1 MNKIL
6 HLTLFLGVVSAL
18 AGGALAF
25 ANDLTAPVIA
35 KNKEIAEKKVLLEMY
50 PEASNE
56 DFVAVDAKIDSKTIG
71 KIYEYKDFYIFNMSV
86 SGYKDGTNFLVSL
99 NKDTQEI
106 DSYKAI
112 SNGDTKGIGSK
123 VTEPAFA
130 DGLAGKDAAGD
141 LDTISGATVSSSP
154 VVEGIHEAAKVAA
167 KLK

>member
-6 HLTLFLGVVSAL
+6 HLTLFLGTVSAL

-25 ANDLTAPVIA
+25 ANDMTAPVIA

-50 PEASNE
+50 PEAKAE
-56 DFVAVDAKIDSKTIG
+56 DFVAVDADVDSKNVN
-71 KIYEYKDFYIFNMSV
+71 KIYEYEDCFIFNMSV
-86 SGYKDGTNFLVSL
+86 SGYKDGTNFLVSI

-123 VTEPAFA
+123 VTEQEFA
-130 DGLAGKDAAGD
+130 DSMIGKDANEQ
-141 LDTISGATVSSSP
+141 LDTISGATVSSTP
-154 VVEGIHEAAKVAA
+154 VVDGIHEAAKLAA

>member
-6 HLTLFLGVVSAL
+6 HLTLFLGTVSAL

-50 PEASNE
+50 PDASND
-56 DFVAVDAKIDSKTIG
+56 DFVAVDAKIDSKNIG
-71 KIYEYKDFYIFNMSV
+71 KIYEYKDFYIFNMNV
-86 SGYKDGTNFLVSL
+86 SGYKDGTNFLVSI

-123 VTEPAFA
+123 VTEPEFA
-130 DGLAGKDAAGD
+130 KGLVGKEASGQ
-141 LDTISGATVSSSP
+141 LDTISGATVSSTP
-154 VVEGIHEAAKVAA
+154 VVEGIHEAAEVAA

>member
-1 MNKIL
+1 MNKVL
-6 HLTLFLGVVSAL
+6 HLTLFLGTVSAL

-50 PEASNE
+50 PDADAN
-56 DFVAVDAKIDSKTIG
+56 DFVAVNADVDSKTIS
-71 KIYEYKDFYIFNMSV
+71 KIYEYEDFYIFNMNV
-86 SGYKDGTNFLVSL
+86 SGYKEGTNFLVSL
-99 NKDTQEI
+99 KKDTQEI

-123 VTEPAFA
+123 VTEDAFT
-130 DGLAGKDAAGD
+130 DSLTGKDANGE

-154 VVEGIHEAAKVAA
+154 VVAGIHEAAQVAA

>member
-6 HLTLFLGVVSAL
+6 HLTLFLGTVSAL

-25 ANDLTAPVIA
+25 ANDMTAPVIA
-35 KNKEIAEKKVLLEMY
+35 KNKELAEKKVLMEMY
-50 PEASNE
+50 PEAKPE
-56 DFVAVDAKIDSKTIG
+56 DFVAVKADTDSKNIN
-71 KIYEYKDFYIFNMSV
+71 KIYEYEDCYIFNMSV
-86 SGYKDGTNFLVSL
+86 AGYKDGTNFLVSI

-123 VTEPAFA
+123 VTEPEFA
-130 DGLAGKDAAGD
+130 DSMIGKDAND
-141 LDTISGATVSSSP
+141 QLDTISGATVSSTP

-167 KLK
+167 TLK

>member
-6 HLTLFLGVVSAL
+6 HLTLFLGTVSAL

-35 KNKEIAEKKVLLEMY
+35 KNKEVAEKKVLLEMY
-50 PEASNE
+50 PEAKAE
-56 DFVAVDAKIDSKTIG
+56 DFVAVEANVDSKTIG
-71 KIYEYKDFYIFNMSV
+71 KIYAYQDYYIFNMSV

-99 NKDTQEI
+99 NKETQEI

-123 VTEPAFA
+123 VTEPSFS
-130 DGLAGKDAAGD
+130 DSLVGKDASGS

-154 VVEGIHEAAKVAA
+154 VVDGIHEAAQVAA
-167 KLK
+167 ELK